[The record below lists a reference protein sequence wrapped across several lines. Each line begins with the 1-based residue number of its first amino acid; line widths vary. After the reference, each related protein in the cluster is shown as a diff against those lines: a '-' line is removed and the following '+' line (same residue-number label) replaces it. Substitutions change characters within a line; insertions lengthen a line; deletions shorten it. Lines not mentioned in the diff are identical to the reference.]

1 MHSNLFTQ
9 MCKKGCRFLQP
20 EVNLLSHLA
29 LQGRLK
35 LSKQLLTS
43 LSMLLLLNQKIL
55 AKDNA
60 SFSIASV
67 FSFPISFGISSFVY
81 PSFHSGPRSGSCLPP
96 PIPAQPEAKAGSAA
110 ISSLPLACVASL
122 NNSPSFHYMTKY
134 SFASN
139 GWHRSRFSKDPATS
153 GLLRRNHPPP
163 QNPLCAHPRAG
174 KGTRGVLQLYAKE
187 NLPSDH
193 NGLEIGPVHDTA
205 VKQQAGPNHHGLSPA
220 APAELRNST
229 AAIT

>member
-9 MCKKGCRFLQP
+9 LCKKGCRFLQP

-43 LSMLLLLNQKIL
+43 LSMLFLLNQKIL

-67 FSFPISFGISSFVY
+67 FSFPISGISSFVY

-139 GWHRSRFSKDPATS
+139 GWHRSHFSKDPAIS

-163 QNPLCAHPRAG
+163 QNPLHAHPRAG
-174 KGTRGVLQLYAKE
+174 KACFSFTQSKISLQIITALKA
-187 NLPSDH
+187 
-193 NGLEIGPVHDTA
+193 GLRMIP
-205 VKQQAGPNHHGLSPA
+205 P
-220 APAELRNST
+220 
-229 AAIT
+229 